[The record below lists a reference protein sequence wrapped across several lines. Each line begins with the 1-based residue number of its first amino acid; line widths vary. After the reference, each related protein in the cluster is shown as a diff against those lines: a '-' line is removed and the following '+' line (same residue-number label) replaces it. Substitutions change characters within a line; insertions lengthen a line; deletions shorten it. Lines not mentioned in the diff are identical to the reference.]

1 MQWSVSI
8 RRNRT
13 EGMLQECFDLQNQQI
28 LHTEAIKCFLFHSHS
43 WLGIILLLPLCPSG
57 IIRQGI
63 SHPYLLTLI
72 IQVWARSKLHRQQ
85 MNNVRLSWPQPQ
97 CFSDIGLGLDNKT
110 ASQHDTCPGWP
121 EHEIIFHLF
130 SKSPVRPHPDWPVSS
145 ISGLWGPVKSTCEWP
160 ARPQPLLLCST
171 VTKHQARQKNL
182 EVSHF
187 SRVT

>member
-28 LHTEAIKCFLFHSHS
+28 LHTEAIKCVLFHSHS

-110 ASQHDTCPGWP
+110 ALQHDTCPGWP
-121 EHEIIFHLF
+121 FYKLNNLILVCCYNADHDFEDIIFGDSAVLQ
-130 SKSPVRPHPDWPVSS
+130 SMKSFFICSLSLLSWPDWPVRSLS
-145 ISGLWGPVKSTCEWP
+145 L
-160 ARPQPLLLCST
+160 QPLEESQ
-171 VTKHQARQKNL
+171 V
-182 EVSHF
+182 
-187 SRVT
+187 